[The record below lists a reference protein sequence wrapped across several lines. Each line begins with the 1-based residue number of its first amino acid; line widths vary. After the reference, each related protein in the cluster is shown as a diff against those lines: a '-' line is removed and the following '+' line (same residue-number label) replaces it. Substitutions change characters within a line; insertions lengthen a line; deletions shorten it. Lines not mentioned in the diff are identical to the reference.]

1 MQPSTA
7 LYHSATLARRAALAA
22 GHARSVPLSAKH
34 RPPAEHST
42 LIPRTALQ
50 AQLQASAGQLVLLHA
65 PAGFGK
71 TTLLH
76 QARAQL
82 KQTGLA
88 CAWLNLDRS
97 DNDVARFTLCLEQ
110 AANQIG
116 LAAVPNA
123 TVFDAALPWQ
133 QAAAP
138 FALFLDEFEHVHE
151 PAVLGIVRA
160 IIAQLPPHSRVFIA
174 TRNLPQL
181 GLARLRSRGQLLGLN
196 ADDLRLTLSETQ
208 AFVRMACPQ
217 EPSFSTVQELHAR
230 TEGWAAAL
238 RLACIA
244 MARSSNAEQFVARF
258 SGSERAMAE
267 YLAEEVLQGQSPA
280 MQEFLRTTSILRQ
293 LQPAICQVLL
303 PQLDCQALLSQL
315 QNSALLLSPQT
326 QEEDSWRSHSLLA
339 DYLRTQLQAQQPQAF
354 KRLHATASAWF
365 EVHGQAVAAMDHA
378 LEAQD
383 HAGALRMLE
392 RHVDDFLQQGRM
404 RLLARWLT
412 RIPQAML
419 APHPRLHAAAVWATC
434 LSHGPARAETLLRA
448 ALQQHPG
455 HPELTAH
462 AAALWPTLRLM
473 QDRNQEA
480 LALGRVSLRALPQGT
495 PFITGTLLTTMA
507 HLSYTLQ
514 GSTAARALLQTA
526 RMHTQQGSRFLHM
539 YTEATEGLLDLQAG
553 RLRQAAAR
561 FRLAVDASHAG
572 HSNQLQGN
580 AWAGV
585 FYAYTVYESQQW
597 LRAEQLL
604 NVYLPLAR
612 EVGLPDHMVLSY
624 AMRARMA
631 FEQGD
636 VDLAQAVLIELE
648 FLGHRRQI
656 PRVCAAAHLE
666 RARIYLRQGNAHA
679 ARQALQQAQQGPT
692 WEREP
697 HERWFAH
704 ETEYPA
710 LAEIRWQLHFGCPEQ
725 ALALLG
731 PEIQR
736 AHTQRRERRT
746 LLLQLLRSLAL
757 ANSQRPTDAAALLGQ
772 ILPTIAHEGYVRLV
786 LDEGPAMGQWLKR
799 CQQMGT
805 EHRLSLPWASDP
817 LQTATLNRLVQTF
830 GTLPEDPTHNPD
842 SQAVPALEQ
851 LTRKELRILT
861 LLAEGYS
868 NSAMAEKLF
877 VSDSTV
883 RTHLRHINRKL
894 GTGSRTQ
901 AVAIARKLGLVG

>member
-7 LYHSATLARRAALAA
+7 RNRNPAMARRAALA
-22 GHARSVPLSAKH
+22 GHARGTLLSAKLS
-34 RPPAEHST
+34 PPAEHST
-42 LIPRTALQ
+42 HIPRTALQ

-71 TTLLH
+71 TTLLR
-76 QARAQL
+76 QARTQL
-82 KQTGLA
+82 EQTGIA

-116 LAAVPNA
+116 LTAAPNA
-123 TVFDAALPWQ
+123 TVFDAAQPWQ

-138 FALFLDEFEHVHE
+138 FALFLDELEHVHE
-151 PAVLGIVRA
+151 AAVLGIVRA
-160 IIAQLPPHSRVFIA
+160 IIAQLPPLSHVFIA

-181 GLARLRSRGQLLGLN
+181 GLARLRSRGQLLSLN
-196 ADDLRLTLSETQ
+196 AQDLRLTLSETQ

-217 EPSFSTVQELHAR
+217 EPSFSTVQELHTR

-244 MARSSNAEQFVARF
+244 MARSTNAAQFVARF

-280 MQEFLRTTSILRQ
+280 MQEFLLKTSILRQ

-303 PQLDCQALLSQL
+303 PQLDCQTLLSQL
-315 QNSALLLSPQT
+315 QDSALLLSPQAY
-326 QEEDSWRSHSLLA
+326 EEDSWRSHSLLA
-339 DYLRTQLQAQQPQAF
+339 DYLRSQLQAQQPEAF
-354 KRLHATASAWF
+354 KRLHASASNWF

-404 RLLARWLT
+404 RLLARWLA
-412 RIPQAML
+412 RIPETLL
-419 APHPRLHAAAVWATC
+419 APHPRLQAAAVWATC
-434 LSHGPARAETLLRA
+434 LSQGPARAETLLRN

-455 HPELTAH
+455 DPELKAH

-480 LALGRVSLRALPQGT
+480 LALGRASLRALPQGK
-495 PFITGTLLTTMA
+495 PFITGTLLTAMA
-507 HLSYTLQ
+507 HLSYTLE

-526 RMHTQQGSRFLHM
+526 RTHSQQGSRFLHM

-597 LRAEQLL
+597 QRAEQLL
-604 NVYLPLAR
+604 GVYLPLAR

-624 AMRARMA
+624 TMRARMA
-631 FEQGD
+631 FAQGD

-648 FLGHRRQI
+648 YLGHRRQI
-656 PRVCAAAHLE
+656 PRVSAAAHLE
-666 RARIYLRQGNAHA
+666 HARIYLLQGNAKA
-679 ARQALQQAQQGPT
+679 ARQAMQQAQQGPA

-697 HERWFAH
+697 QEHWFAH

-710 LAEIRWQLHFGCPEQ
+710 LAEIRWQLHFGSPEQ
-725 ALALLG
+725 ALALLA

-736 AHTQRRERRT
+736 AQTQHRERRT
-746 LLLQLLRSLAL
+746 LLLQLLHSLAL
-757 ANSQRPTDAAALLGQ
+757 AHTQRPTEAAALLGQ
-772 ILPTIAHEGYVRLV
+772 LLPTIAHEGYRRLV

-799 CQQMGT
+799 CQQLGA
-805 EHRLSLPWASDP
+805 EHTLRLPWANDP
-817 LQTATLNRLVQTF
+817 LQTETLNRLVQAF
-830 GTLPEDPTHNPD
+830 GTLPEDPAHNPD
-842 SQAVPALEQ
+842 NPTAPQLEQ

-877 VSDSTV
+877 ISDSTV
-883 RTHLRHINRKL
+883 RTHLRQINRKL
-894 GTGSRTQ
+894 GAASRTQ
-901 AVAIARKLGLVG
+901 AVAIARKCGLVG